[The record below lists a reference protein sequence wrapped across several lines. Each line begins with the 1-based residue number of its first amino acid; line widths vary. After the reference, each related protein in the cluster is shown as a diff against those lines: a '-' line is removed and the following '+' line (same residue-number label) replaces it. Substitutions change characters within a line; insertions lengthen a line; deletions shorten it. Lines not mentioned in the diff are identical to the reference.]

1 MIQVDDVL
9 SIHRILIENFGG
21 GDGVRDRGALESAL
35 ARPYAGFGDQD
46 LYPEPI
52 DKGAALLESLAGNH
66 PFVDG
71 NKRTAYVLTRLLLM
85 DYDYYISATQNEKY
99 VMVTSVA
106 QGMYKFEDIR
116 IWLEANVISSKGG
129 RPPIHLR

>member
-52 DKGAALLESLAGNH
+52 DKAAAILESIAINH
-66 PFVDG
+66 PFIDG
-71 NKRTAYVLTRLLLM
+71 NKRTAYVLARLMLL
-85 DYDYYISATQNEKY
+85 DYNYDIVASQDEKY
-99 VMVTSVA
+99 SMVIAAAEGKWKFVEIRAWLA
-106 QGMYKFEDIR
+106 QHTRK
-116 IWLEANVISSKGG
+116 LT
-129 RPPIHLR
+129 